1 MKETRQVNVVIKS
14 KRLKEKKKEEVGRSI
29 VQEQRAASKKLFH
42 SMGLYLCISIANYF
56 IL

>member
-1 MKETRQVNVVIKS
+1 MKDTRQVNVVIKS
-14 KRLKEKKKEEVGRSI
+14 KRLKEKKGGKDI
-29 VQEQRAASKKLFH
+29 QEQRAASKKLFH